1 MGLTRQTSSRLR
13 PSPRK
18 WGPPFWA
25 TLHYA
30 ALGYPDEPDE
40 DEAAQYLTFVESFVN
55 VIPCA
60 KCKSFAWRTLS
71 TMRDELRS
79 ALRHG
84 GGALYDWTV
93 MFHDLI
99 KLETLPDYTS
109 PDGGITPDGAET
121 SRENGVDVDAVVHD
135 QLLDVALDHADDVEA
150 VVDAAEHT
158 VHGHD
163 VHVDQRGVVV

>member
-1 MGLTRQTSSRLR
+1 MGLTRQMSSRLR

-71 TMRDELRS
+71 TTRDELLS
-79 ALRHG
+79 ALRRG
-84 GGALYDWTV
+84 GDALYDWTV

-109 PDGGITPDGAET
+109 PIGGTTPDGET
-121 SRENGVDVDAVVHD
+121 SPDHGVDVDEVVDD

-150 VVDAAEHT
+150 VVDAAEHA